1 MSKTPQ
7 NEPSKDKAKLPSL
20 RPADHANI
28 IAENLRR
35 IDAALPLFPLS
46 ADGESSSARR
56 DGSTS
61 APRGPHQPS
70 KLPADDIGG
79 R

>member
-1 MSKTPQ
+1 MSSQPENQ
-7 NEPSKDKAKLPSL
+7 PSKDKSKLPSL

-35 IDAALPLFPLS
+35 IDAALPLFPLT
-46 ADGESSSARR
+46 ADGDSSSSRR
-56 DGSTS
+56 GGASN

-70 KLPADDIGG
+70 KRSADDTGG

>member
-7 NEPSKDKAKLPSL
+7 NEPSKDEAKLLGL
-20 RPADHANI
+20 RPADHANV

-35 IDAALPLFPLS
+35 IDAALPLFPLGAS
-46 ADGESSSARR
+46 GDSSTPRR
-56 DGSTS
+56 DES
-61 APRGPHQPS
+61 ANAPSGPHQPS